1 MKKLGVYQILGP
13 GGCND
18 ARIPDYCRQYL
29 EELSRKTGM
38 EIYPADEKEFCEQE
52 LKIFFIGSGGTA
64 EAFSKVY
71 RCVKGPYYLLTV
83 PAWNSLAA
91 SMEILSFLHEN
102 QEKGEVL
109 HGTAEENADKIKICI
124 RLRKRKKSFPRC
136 GSEQSARR

>member
-109 HGTAEENADKIKICI
+109 HGTAEENADKI
-124 RLRKRKKSFPRC
+124 RDLYTVGETKKSFPRC

>member
-83 PAWNSLAA
+83 P
-91 SMEILSFLHEN
+91 HEN

-109 HGTAEENADKIKICI
+109 HGTAEENADKI
-124 RLRKRKKSFPRC
+124 RDLYTVGETKKSFPRC